1 MAFLS
6 SNKSFPQPYA
16 LAISP
21 KFLFRFNLP
30 NYVLLLQRR
39 QLSVDHGAP
48 FCGGMVQLLEAVEG
62 PRAGRDVELA
72 LHRARDVQTQRQK
85 QYSTSGDHHPAVPR
99 NSSSKW
105 LWDGSK
111 FNKTRPVEMWGHQ
124 VVFSSL
130 E

>member
-6 SNKSFPQPYA
+6 SNKSFPQPYV

-72 LHRARDVQTQRQK
+72 LHRAGDVQTQRQK
-85 QYSTSGDHHPAVPR
+85 QYSFARNHHAAVSGDC
-99 NSSSKW
+99 SSKLLLCW
-105 LWDGSK
+105 L
-111 FNKTRPVEMWGHQ
+111 T
-124 VVFSSL
+124 
-130 E
+130 